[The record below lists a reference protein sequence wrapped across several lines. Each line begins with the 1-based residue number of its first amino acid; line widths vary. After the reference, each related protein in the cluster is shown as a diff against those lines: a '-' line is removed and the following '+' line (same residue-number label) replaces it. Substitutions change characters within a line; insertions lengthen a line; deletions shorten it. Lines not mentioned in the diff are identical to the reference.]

1 MRSGDPIAE
10 AGEVQFV
17 IIQRCCIRP
26 QCLIYSI
33 FSIVSCNLEPRAR
46 YCSKRRLAALKPENE
61 DGVKTIIRARRLEM
75 LTHPAWPLRKRSKRC
90 NGHKCNCAACTCSD
104 DDRPRC

>member
-1 MRSGDPIAE
+1 MVTRLQEQMKRNSC
-10 AGEVQFV
+10 
-17 IIQRCCIRP
+17 R
-26 QCLIYSI
+26 IYSI
-33 FSIVSCNLEPRAR
+33 YSIASSNLEPRAR
-46 YCSKRRLAALKPENE
+46 MRARYWSKRRLAALKPENE

-90 NGHKCNCAACTCSD
+90 NGYDCNRAGYTCSD